1 MDVFVHNKLT
11 EWGLSEW
18 IERFKAERI
27 TKKSL
32 YCLDNEDIANLIPAM
47 GPRAIFKEQLKLLKK
62 AQNPTTQR
70 TVDSSAQCKQ
80 EHKGPGDSPKVWPST
95 SGTSDKGKI
104 KLQPSGRQ
112 SPTIKRRRDTTPG
125 SFTGERI
132 KKESLYCVRNQG
144 ITNLIPKKDPTAIF
158 KKQLQLIPK
167 AQNPT
172 TQRTVDSSAQCKQE
186 HKGPG
191 DSPKVWLSTSGTSDK
206 GKIKLQPSGRQSPTI
221 KRRRDTT
228 PGSFTGER
236 IKKESL
242 YCVRNQGITN
252 LIPKKDP
259 TAIFKKQL
267 QLIPKAQNP
276 TTQRTVDSSAQFKQ
290 ELKGP
295 GDSPKVWPSTSGTSD
310 KGKRKLDLQ
319 GESSRPQTKKP
330 RHDTIPGSYREKII
344 LNKVKNIMRLV
355 DDRIPKQDN
364 KKLNSFLKTKIS
376 ELETDKR
383 EMVGVFGKTGAGKS
397 SLINAVIGRK
407 NLLPSGGI
415 SACTSVMIKVEANM
429 QKKYEADIEFI
440 TKEVWND
447 ELWSLFNFL
456 EDNDTDEKLSALYG
470 EEWKNKKPENL
481 MDHKYFKEIP
491 EFLHSRRK
499 TLTCESA
506 EELSVKLVKYTRSE
520 KTDGESKDIK
530 RWYWP
535 LVKCVTI
542 RFPSNDLLQ
551 HVTLVDLPGNGDRN
565 KSRDEMWK
573 EVVGRCSTVWIVTDI
588 NRAAAETEPWEILER
603 TCSLMGNGGQC
614 QQIHFICTKS
624 DVIEDSDDHSSDKVR
639 ALIFKRNMQ
648 AKEEVKKEF
657 NKLNKVKK
665 HFSDDCFE
673 VFTVSSKEF
682 LKQKDL
688 NQDDTEIPKLQEFLK
703 DLNDCHSETLN
714 YVSGA
719 YGILSLIQGARRTEV
734 VAQKTEVCTILEDKM
749 RQELEKVRKPMEEAY
764 KVFEK
769 CLSEGVERSKPSCQ
783 QALSS
788 IYPSEVSG
796 RGFHRIL
803 KCVVQNNGTY
813 TPKKGDIKK
822 QINLNVDLASRLTDS
837 IDEEFKKTFPNE
849 RKYGAFNGVINNFSL
864 DTERLI
870 QKHGNVELQLIFL
883 KTEEEKMKTKLNK
896 ITRERKKTIYSSLT
910 TTIEEAMKECYQIVF
925 YFVVEAADFKGKDSL
940 KNMRDTIEKHV
951 HDSKNI
957 MFQQAKNEMLNQ
969 LRDLKEHVLDTLE
982 KTMQKSIEL
991 SLKTDGDTIPDV
1003 TVELAE
1009 VKKCY
1014 DELKGSPDEE
1024 MSLIWPEADSS
1035 GPAAALRP

>member
-1 MDVFVHNKLT
+1 MDGFVRNKLT
-11 EWGLSEW
+11 EWGLAEL
-18 IERFKAERI
+18 IERFKDEGI
-27 TKKSL
+27 DEEIL
-32 YCLDNEDIANLIPAM
+32 YLLDDPEIDSLIPRV
-47 GPRAIFKEQLKLLKK
+47 GHRAKFKNKLKLLKEGE
-62 AQNPTTQR
+62 NTTTNQEI
-70 TVDSSAQCKQ
+70 VDSSAQCQQ
-80 EHKGPGDSPKVWPST
+80 EPEEAADLDLDLPST
-95 SGTSDKGKI
+95 SNTSDK
-104 KLQPSGRQ
+104 
-112 SPTIKRRRDTTPG
+112 
-125 SFTGERI
+125 E
-132 KKESLYCVRNQG
+132 
-144 ITNLIPKKDPTAIF
+144 
-158 KKQLQLIPK
+158 
-167 AQNPT
+167 
-172 TQRTVDSSAQCKQE
+172 
-186 HKGPG
+186 
-191 DSPKVWLSTSGTSDK
+191 
-206 GKIKLQPSGRQSPTI
+206 
-221 KRRRDTT
+221 
-228 PGSFTGER
+228 
-236 IKKESL
+236 
-242 YCVRNQGITN
+242 
-252 LIPKKDP
+252 
-259 TAIFKKQL
+259 
-267 QLIPKAQNP
+267 
-276 TTQRTVDSSAQFKQ
+276 
-290 ELKGP
+290 
-295 GDSPKVWPSTSGTSD
+295 
-310 KGKRKLDLQ
+310 GKRKLDLQ
-319 GESSRPQTKKP
+319 GESSRRQPQTKKP
-330 RHDTIPGSYREKII
+330 RHDTIPGSYGEKII
-344 LNKVKNIMRLV
+344 LYDVKNIMRWV
-355 DDRIPKQDN
+355 DERIPKQDN
-364 KKLNSFLKTKIS
+364 KKLNSFLKIKIS

-383 EMVGVFGKTGAGKS
+383 ETVGVFGKTGAGKS

-407 NLLPSGGI
+407 NLLPSGSI

-481 MDHKYFKEIP
+481 MDYKYFKEIP

-506 EELSVKLVKYTRSE
+506 EELSAKLVKYTRTGS
-520 KTDGESKDIK
+520 KGGKGENIK

-542 RFPSNDLLQ
+542 RVPSNDLLQ

-614 QQIHFICTKS
+614 QKIHFICTKS
-624 DVIEDSDDHSSDKVR
+624 DVIEDLDDHSSDEVR

-657 NKLNKVKK
+657 NKLNQVKK

-682 LKQKDL
+682 LKQKHL
-688 NQDDTEIPKLQEFLK
+688 NPDDTEIPKLQEFLK

-734 VAQKTEVCTILEDKM
+734 VSQKTEVCTILEDKM
-749 RQELEKVRKPMEEAY
+749 RQELQKVRKPMEEAY
-764 KVFEK
+764 KAFEK
-769 CLSEGVERSKPSCQ
+769 CLSEGVEQSKPSCQ

-796 RGFHRIL
+796 SGFHRTL

-813 TPKKGDIKK
+813 TPKKGK

-910 TTIEEAMKECYQIVF
+910 TTIEEAMKECYQK
-925 YFVVEAADFKGKDSL
+925 AADFKGKDSL